1 MMPPPQVSA
10 NPKMS
15 DSTLGYYSTAD
26 LREAARCRLPKGLF
40 EFMDRGNDDEIAMRD
55 NVAVMQAIKL
65 VPRVLNNVS
74 VRDLKTTLFGKP
86 LDMPVIVSP
95 TGSAGLAWHEGEIAL
110 ARAARAQGVPFT
122 LALGSM
128 TRLERVAAEAG
139 GDLWF
144 QFYMWPER
152 KRSHE
157 VIARAREAGFH
168 ALVFTVDTPVAP
180 GREYNL
186 KNGMTIP
193 FKFTA
198 QNTLDVLMHPRWLT
212 GVWLRYMLTT
222 GTPRYQNF
230 PAETQTKI
238 TALPMGRSS
247 NFCPDI
253 TWEDVRELR
262 KLWPGPLILKGIQHP
277 QDAVKAADCGA
288 DGVVISNH
296 GGRVMDASPVPILTL
311 PRVVDAVGK
320 RITVIVDSGFRRGAD
335 VLKAL
340 ALGANAVMLGRAPL
354 HGVAAAG
361 EAGAWRALQIYRD
374 EMDRVLASLGATSL
388 EQLTPAHVDFNHLPF
403 ACNRN

>member
-1 MMPPPQVSA
+1 MADP
-10 NPKMS
+10 
-15 DSTLGYYSTAD
+15 TLGFYDTTD
-26 LREAARCRLPKGLF
+26 LRNAAKSRLPKGLF
-40 EFMDRGNDDEIAMRD
+40 EFMDRGNDDEVAMRD
-55 NVAVMQAIKL
+55 NVAVMQSIKL
-65 VPRVLNNVS
+65 QPRVLNNVA
-74 VRDLKTTLFGKP
+74 VRQLDATLFGKTHK
-86 LDMPVIVSP
+86 MPVIVAP
-95 TGSAGLAWHEGEIAL
+95 TGSAGLAWHEGEIAI
-110 ARAARAQGVPFT
+110 ARAAGAHGIPFT

-128 TRLERVAAEAG
+128 TRLERVAEAAG
-139 GDLWF
+139 GPGSSLWF

-152 KRSHE
+152 KLSHQ
-157 VIARAREAGFH
+157 VIGRAKDAGFE

-198 QNTLDVLMHPRWLT
+198 RNTLDVLMHPRWLA

-230 PAETQTKI
+230 PQETQTKI

-253 TWEDVRELR
+253 TWDDVRELR
-262 KLWPGPLILKGIQHP
+262 RLWPGKLIVKGVQHV
-277 QDAVKAADCGA
+277 QDAVMAADCGA
-288 DGVVISNH
+288 DAVVISNH
-296 GGRVMDASPVPILTL
+296 GGRVLDAAPVPILML
-311 PRVVDAVGK
+311 PKVVDAVGK

-335 VLKAL
+335 VIKAL

-361 EAGAWRALQIYRD
+361 EAGALRALQIYRD
-374 EMDRVLASLGATSL
+374 EIDRVLALLGCTRL
-388 EQLTPAHVDFNHLPF
+388 DQLTREHVQLP
-403 ACNRN
+403 